1 LRLTTARLVLSS
13 AIVGALVSVVCSSS
27 LVDRTIGENLASD
40 LLGYSAT
47 AAPITNTLMGAVFAF
62 VSGLT
67 GTFTAYNVAGF
78 SAVAPLASHRR
89 SIGSSL
95 RPLAWLAVGA
105 GTVAGSYG
113 AVGALAGHPTSRSC
127 RPTWW
132 VGFRSA

>member
-67 GTFTAYNVAGF
+67 APSPLTTWQASALSPRSQATAA
-78 SAVAPLASHRR
+78 R
-89 SIGSSL
+89 SEARCG
-95 RPLAWLAVGA
+95 PWLG
-105 GTVAGSYG
+105 
-113 AVGALAGHPTSRSC
+113 
-127 RPTWW
+127 W
-132 VGFRSA
+132 RSARAP